1 MQELKKFL
9 DDNNFP
15 KRLKNLN
22 KKLKNKK
29 IIIYGAGKF
38 FQTIVK
44 NYDLSSL
51 NIIGI
56 CDKSFSSADN
66 GELLFGFPKITRS
79 CLNMYDYDCMLIA
92 AKNYIQCIYDLPS
105 DVIKANATPFVP
117 QFIWF
122 NYIKSAT
129 RNYKYLTVLNKTF
142 EIPLSSSEKV
152 LKYLQIQNPQMEAR
166 TYSPRNLYTYMADI
180 AARSSAQYVID
191 NMLKASTFD
200 DRFKLL
206 SYALKNVDTDG
217 KYLEFG
223 VYKGE
228 SINFISK
235 QKPKETVYG
244 FDSFEGLPET
254 WTECHKK
261 GHFKVPK
268 LPDVNKNVELIK
280 GWFDKT
286 IPAFQEKHG
295 DFKTAFIHSDSDL
308 YSSTKTMFELLKNNI
323 QPGTVIVF
331 DEYFNYPNWEKGEF
345 LAFQEFITET
355 GFKYEYLGYVYNS
368 TQVAV
373 RILNK

>member
-1 MQELKKFL
+1 MQEVKKILKIHNFLKK
-9 DDNNFP
+9 
-15 KRLKNLN
+15 LKILN
-22 KKLKNKK
+22 KKHKDKK

-38 FQTIVK
+38 FKAIVE

-56 CDKSFSSADN
+56 CDKSFTSSDN

-79 CLNMYDYDCMLIA
+79 CLNMYDYDYILIA
-92 AKNYIQCIYDLPS
+92 TKNYIQCIYDLPS
-105 DVIKANATPFVP
+105 DIAKENVIPFVP

-122 NYIKSAT
+122 DYIKSAIK
-129 RNYKYLTVLNKTF
+129 NYQYITILNKTF
-142 EIPLSSSEKV
+142 EIPLSASEKV
-152 LKYLQIQNPQMEAR
+152 LKYLQAENPKMDSR
-166 TYSPRNLYTYMADI
+166 SYCPRNLYTYMADI
-180 AARSSAQYVID
+180 AAKSSAQYVID
-191 NMLKASTFD
+191 NMFKVPTFD
-200 DRFKLL
+200 DRLKLL
-206 SYALKNVDTDG
+206 SYALKNANAEG

-235 QKPKETVYG
+235 QKSKETIYG

-268 LPDVNKNVELIK
+268 LPEVNNNVELVK
-280 GWFDKT
+280 GWFNET
-286 IPAFQEKHG
+286 IPSFQEKYG
-295 DFKTAFIHSDSDL
+295 DFKIAFIHSDSDL
-308 YSSTKTMFELLKNNI
+308 YSSTQTMFKLLKNNI
-323 QPGTVIVF
+323 QAGTVIVF